1 MTNFNFT
8 RVFIA
13 AAAAAAMTVAVSD
26 TASAHGGG
34 MGGSHMGGS
43 HMGGSHMGGMTSHT
57 TPSTVNLNM
66 NKSATL
72 HNGRRHFRFIR
83 FGVINT
89 ASVCVYRWT
98 HLGRRVLVCPDQDY

>member
-13 AAAAAAMTVAVSD
+13 AAAAAAMTVAALG

-34 MGGSHMGGS
+34 MGGSHMGS
-43 HMGGSHMGGMTSHT
+43 MTSHT
-57 TPSTVNLNM
+57 TPSTVNLNT
-66 NKSATL
+66 NKSVTL
-72 HNGRRHFRFIR
+72 HDGRRHFRFIR

-98 HLGRRVLVCPDQDY
+98 RLGRRVLVCPDQDY